1 MAAKLL
7 VLENGKAV
15 ERPPEDLSER
25 RDRPAWLDVWQP
37 QEADLRLLQEELDL
51 HPLAIE
57 DAVQK
62 RERPK
67 IEQFEKHY
75 FIVFYAIDEPEPDVI
90 RMHQVALFVLANA
103 VVTVRGEDF
112 AARAEVEKRFREG
125 RLQTSG
131 LVLHALLDTIV
142 DGYFGVV
149 DGFGDRVEL
158 LESMI
163 LEGRRTKDYE
173 TTLRELF
180 ELKRD
185 LVRLRQVIAPERE
198 VLQVL
203 TRGDI
208 EELREPGRR
217 LYFQDVYDHIV
228 RAVEEIDTFRDLTSN
243 VIDAQLAAASN
254 RLNEVMKVLTAV
266 ATILLV
272 LSVVTSF
279 FGMNF
284 DFLPFGSPPVFW
296 AVMVATVAA
305 SVALFMWFRAR
316 DWI

>member
-1 MAAKLL
+1 MPAKLL
-7 VLENGKAV
+7 VLENGKGTEHAPD
-15 ERPPEDLSER
+15 ELSER
-25 RDRPAWLDVWQP
+25 RDRPAWLDISGP
-37 QEADLRLLQEELDL
+37 TDADLRLLTEELAL

-67 IEQFEKHY
+67 IEQYEHHY
-75 FIVFYAIDEPEPDVI
+75 FIVFYAIGEPSPGVI
-90 RMHQVALFVLANA
+90 RMDQIALFVLPNA
-103 VVTVRGEDF
+103 VVTVHDGDF
-112 AARAEVEKRFREG
+112 GARAEVERRFREG
-125 RLQTSG
+125 RIETSG

-142 DGYFGVV
+142 DGYFAVV

-158 LESMI
+158 LESLI
-163 LEGRRTKDYE
+163 IEGRRSKDYE

-180 ELKRD
+180 ALKRD

-203 TRGDI
+203 TRDDI
-208 EELREPGRR
+208 PELREPGRR

-284 DFLPFGSPPVFW
+284 DFLPFGSPAVFW
-296 AVMVATVAA
+296 TVLVATAA
-305 SVALFMWFRAR
+305 VSVGLFVYFRAR